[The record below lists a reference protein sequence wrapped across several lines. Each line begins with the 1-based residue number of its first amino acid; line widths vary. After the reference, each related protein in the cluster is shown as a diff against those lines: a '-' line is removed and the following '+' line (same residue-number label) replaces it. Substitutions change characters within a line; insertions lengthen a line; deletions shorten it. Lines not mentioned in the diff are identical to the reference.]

1 MTTYAVI
8 ATATNICDNVV
19 VWDDNLGPWNSPADN
34 YIVNIDCK
42 EVGIGFYYDPA
53 TQVWTAPPSIT
64 ASFSPSPIF
73 LTQTTVLTWD
83 AANATSVTLSDSP
96 GQTFPANDSKSYTP
110 TTVGKVTVTITATGL
125 AGTTSTFATVNVV
138 ATQAEL
144 AAAGNPSVI

>member
-8 ATATNICDNVV
+8 ANATNICDNVV
-19 VWDDNLGPWNSPADN
+19 VWDDNLGPWTPPADH
-34 YIVNIDCK
+34 YIVNIDGK

-83 AANATSVTLSDSP
+83 ATNATSVTIDGEAVAVSGTKD
-96 GQTFPANDSKSYTP
+96 YTP
-110 TTVGKVTVTITATGL
+110 VATGTKTVTIVATGL
-125 AGTTSTFATVNVV
+125 AGTTTTTASVKVV
-138 ATQAEL
+138 STQAE
-144 AAAGNPSVI
+144 AENPAIPTVI

>member
-19 VWDDNLGPWNSPADN
+19 VWDDDLGPWTPPADH
-34 YIVNIDCK
+34 YIVNIDGK

-73 LTQTTVLTWD
+73 LSQTTVLTWD
-83 AANATSVTLSDSP
+83 AANANSVTIDGESVAVSGTKD
-96 GQTFPANDSKSYTP
+96 YTP
-110 TTVGKVTVTITATGL
+110 VATGTKTVTIVATGL
-125 AGTTSTFATVNVV
+125 AGTATTTTSVKVV
-138 ATQAEL
+138 SSQAEL
-144 AAAGNPSVI
+144 DNPTAPTVL